1 MLSPIAKHNR
11 RTAWV
16 ITALE
21 AGAVLFAAGLVVL
34 YLNPFWHFDEGGFMD
49 WRLQWWNTA
58 GEILIAAG
66 VLVESLALVGL
77 AAAIVSRF
85 ANRRAWPYLVAALLV
100 FCAVIWVSPAGFI
113 RSLDAHFEW
122 NVADGFNVFRLQVW
136 DEGAGI
142 WRPMGS
148 PLWQSTVGIQI
159 QPLLRGYFK
168 LNDWQKMNGDIG
180 IKVVRIIPIAWP
192 IELGSSGE
200 TLQDPDE
207 TDLMRAAAQ
216 EDLKAVQQ
224 LLSAATGTNVN
235 ALDQSGQTAL
245 ILACQ
250 NPNAKPEVVKA
261 LLSAGA
267 DANLRSRNGYTALT
281 WSQARNN
288 SEVSRLLLQARGRP

>member
-1 MLSPIAKHNR
+1 MLSPTAKHNR
-11 RTAWV
+11 RMTWV
-16 ITALE
+16 FTGLQ
-21 AGAVLFAAGLVVL
+21 AGALLFAAGLVAL
-34 YLNPFWHFDEGGFMD
+34 YLNPFWHFDESGFLD
-49 WRLQWWNTA
+49 WRLHWWNAA
-58 GEILIAAG
+58 GEVLIAAG
-66 VLVESLALVGL
+66 VLIEALALVGL
-77 AAAIVSRF
+77 AALIVSRF
-85 ANRRAWPYLVAALLV
+85 AYRRTWPYAVAALLLC
-100 FCAVIWVSPAGFI
+100 CALVWVSSVGFV

-122 NVADGFNVFRLQVW
+122 NAADGFNVFRLQTW
-136 DEGAGI
+136 DEGTRV
-142 WRPMGS
+142 WRPVGS
-148 PLWQSTVGIQI
+148 SGWQATVGIQI

-192 IELGSSGE
+192 IELGSRGE
-200 TLQDPDE
+200 TLEDPDE

-216 EDLKAVQQ
+216 EDQKAVRQ
-224 LLSAATGTNVN
+224 LLAAAKGSNVN

-250 NPNAKPEVVKA
+250 NPNANPDVVKA

-288 SEVSRLLLQARGRP
+288 SAVTRLLRQAGGRP